1 MKYINF
7 FLFLCFSFLF
17 VGCGKS
23 PQPAELL
30 LKKETKAQALGKV
43 YLNGNDYVGTYPV
56 SQVMVPQHTEYIN
69 IYSHGYGLSVGGEE
83 SALCCRGLFT
93 GILSKPNS
101 PCQSYFYDYSPKSII
116 MDSLINVAAVI
127 RYYGLA
133 NVTCGGLFVSYKLN
147 VEKYNNF
154 LKKHSLEAYRKEFKE
169 KSQQAYIDKKKTQI
183 QENSK
188 KTKNKN
194 LKDFYIVLDATESM
208 NQKDMDGKVKFVQ
221 AKQSVYDLVYKL
233 DNKKINTSL
242 IVCTD
247 KCEIYVYP
255 TNNFLYINEAL
266 ELITTKGNVNIN
278 DAFRLFKPKHKD
290 TLFLL
295 MNDKNIDLSY
305 LDKFKK
311 AKSNLYAVNYSA
323 NKNLQKV
330 FDKYNFK
337 YYNSNNK
344 ISLNDDLLL
353 ILKKTDFAKKS
364 WESGDYVFRVNFDYD
379 DTKIKSEFQKDLDEF
394 AIYLKSNFY
403 SVLLQGHTDSSGDKQ
418 YNKKLSLKRAQAIKN
433 ALIEAGVSKKR
444 LFVAGYGQSMPLVP
458 NSSKANMYQNRRVE
472 AKIGQ
477 DGYYDIDFVNS
488 ANFKNVKNLKGISKE
503 ALVGYFLITDK
514 NRDFNQY
521 HAVFVLYPSNQI
533 YYNEFIDNKLL
544 ESASNIAYWE
554 YDPESKVFLFDAT
567 YKNLYPNSG
576 IVEGKIHGNTNI
588 FDMNGKWNTG
598 AQANTKFKRIT
609 KREFLC
615 IKSGYLDC
623 F

>member
-1 MKYINF
+1 MRYITF
-7 FLFLCFSFLF
+7 SLFLCISFLF
-17 VGCGKS
+17 IGCGKS
-23 PQPAELL
+23 PQPPKLL
-30 LKKETKAQALGKV
+30 IKKSNNEQVLGKV
-43 YLNGNDYVGTYPV
+43 YLNGNDYIGTYPV

-69 IYSHGYGLSVGGEE
+69 IYSNGYGLSVGGEE
-83 SALCCRGLFT
+83 STFCCRGLFT
-93 GILSKPNS
+93 GLFSKPNS

-116 MDSLINVAAVI
+116 IDSLINVATTI
-127 RYYGLA
+127 KYFGLA
-133 NVTCGGLFVSYKLN
+133 NVSCGGLFVSYNLN

-154 LKKHSLEAYRKEFKE
+154 LKKHNLEAYRKEFKE
-169 KSQQAYIDKKKTQI
+169 KSQQAYIEKKKTQI

-188 KTKNKN
+188 KTKSTN
-194 LKDFYIVLDATESM
+194 LEDLYIVLDATESM
-208 NQKDMDGKVKFVQ
+208 NQKDMDGKIKFVQ

-233 DNKKINTSL
+233 DNEKINTSL
-242 IVCTD
+242 IVCSD
-247 KCEIYVYP
+247 RCEIYVYP

-266 ELITTKGNVNIN
+266 ELIATKGSVDIN
-278 DAFRLFKPKHKD
+278 DAFRLLKLKHKN

-295 MNDKNIDLSY
+295 MNDKSIDTAY

-311 AKSNLYAVNYSA
+311 AKSNLCAVNYSA
-323 NKNLQKV
+323 NKNLQTI

-337 YYNSNNK
+337 YYSSNNK
-344 ISLNDDLLL
+344 ISINDDLLL
-353 ILKKTDFAKKS
+353 ILKGTDFVKKN

-394 AIYLKSNFY
+394 ATYLKSNFY

-418 YNKKLSLKRAQAIKN
+418 YNKKLSLKRAKAIKN
-433 ALIEAGVSKKR
+433 ALIEAGVSEKR
-444 LFVAGYGQSMPLVP
+444 LFVAGYGQSIPLVP
-458 NSSKANMYQNRRVE
+458 NSSKENMYQNRRVE

-477 DGYYDIDFVNS
+477 DGYYDIEFVNS
-488 ANFKNVKNLKGISKE
+488 ANFKNVKNLKGISEE

-514 NRDFNQY
+514 HRGFNQY

-544 ESASNIAYWE
+544 NTTSNIAYWE
-554 YDPESKVFLFDAT
+554 YNTDSKVFLFDAT

-576 IVEGKIHGNTNI
+576 IVKGEIYGNTNT

-598 AQANTKFKRIT
+598 TKANTKFKRIT
-609 KREFLC
+609 KRQFLC
-615 IKSGYLDC
+615 IKNGYLDC